1 MRKVVV
7 TTGVRTPVGRAGGA
21 LKDIPVE
28 NLAALVLKEVVDRS
42 TIDQNLIDEVYMGC
56 RGQETISNIARYA
69 LLEAGLP
76 ISIAAMTVQRTCASG
91 LQAVASAAL
100 TIQTGNADV
109 IIVGGAENMTRW
121 PYIMAKPSEAYSR
134 TPPAFTFAI
143 TSPPRFEGINMG
155 ITAENLQK
163 KYGISREEQ
172 DEFGHLSHMRA
183 WMATEEGRF
192 QDEIVPVEIP
202 QKKKEPLLFDTDE
215 TIRSDTTVE
224 KLAKLRPVYTPDGT
238 VTAGTASPVSDGA
251 AALLMMSEEKA
262 RELGMEP
269 LAIFTAY
276 SAVGLDPARM
286 GLGPVY
292 AIPKALKKAGLSLH
306 EIDLMEINEAFA
318 VQYLACEKELGLN
331 RDVVNV
337 NGGALALGHPIGCT
351 GAKITVTL
359 LHEMKKRE
367 VKRGVVSLCCGG
379 GQGMAVV
386 FESCS

>member
-1 MRKVVV
+1 MKKVVI

-28 NLAALVLKEVVDRS
+28 NLAALVLKEVVES
-42 TIDQNLIDEVYMGC
+42 SGIDPDVIDEVYMGC

-91 LQAVASAAL
+91 LQTVASAAQ

-121 PYIMAKPSEAYSR
+121 PYIMPKPTEAYPR
-134 TPPAFTFAI
+134 TPPTFTFAI

-163 KYGISREEQ
+163 KYNISREEQ
-172 DEFGHLSHMRA
+172 DEFGYLSHMRA
-183 WMATEEGRF
+183 WKATEEGRF
-192 QDEIVPVEIP
+192 KDEIIPVNIP

-224 KLAKLRPVYTPDGT
+224 KLAKLRPVYAPDGT
-238 VTAGTASPVSDGA
+238 VTAGTASPVCDGA

-262 RELGMEP
+262 QEFGLEP
-269 LAIFTAY
+269 LAMFTGYAV
-276 SAVGLDPARM
+276 VGLDPAYM

-292 AIPKALKKAGLSLH
+292 AISKALKKTGLSLN

-331 RDVVNV
+331 RDIVNV

-351 GAKITVTL
+351 GAKISVTL
-359 LHEMKKRE
+359 LHEMKKRGA
-367 VKRGVVSLCCGG
+367 KRGVVSLCCGG
-379 GQGMAVV
+379 GQGMAVIV
-386 FESCS
+386 ER